1 MYGSLGLISF
11 GTNCTRVTVPHLLL
25 SQSTCV
31 VNSNSAAQGFLSQ
44 VESGQKLPL
53 FTYGKQIN
61 KYRTVKLVVLC
72 CCCGKSILSVK
83 VSFRF

>member
-53 FTYGKQIN
+53 FTYGK
-61 KYRTVKLVVLC
+61 
-72 CCCGKSILSVK
+72 
-83 VSFRF
+83 